1 MGAPLILGTCGLEA
15 ASGFVGLT
23 APGIPGELACGLP
36 VVLGGAD
43 VPTVLWPGAGLAGA
57 TPGDSLL
64 SRLPLFPV
72 KLLPL
77 LHPLLLLMPLPMS
90 RLPNCLNHQRI
101 APSRKLRE

>member
-1 MGAPLILGTCGLEA
+1 MDLRRLE
-15 ASGFVGLT
+15 F
-23 APGIPGELACGLP
+23 LANSLVDCRSCWG
-36 VVLGGAD
+36 
-43 VPTVLWPGAGLAGA
+43 VPTCQRCFGLGPDWPALLRA
-57 TPGDSLL
+57 DSLL

-90 RLPNCLNHQRI
+90 RLLNCLNHQRI